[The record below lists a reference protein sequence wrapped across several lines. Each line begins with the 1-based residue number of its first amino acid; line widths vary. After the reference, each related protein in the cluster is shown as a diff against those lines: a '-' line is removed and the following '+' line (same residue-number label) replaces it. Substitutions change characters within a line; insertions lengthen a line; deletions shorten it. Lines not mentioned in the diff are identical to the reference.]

1 MEIYFEEGYM
11 ATEELLAK
19 MTEAA
24 EYAVDSE
31 NLHKLDNAQELTNA
45 QELDNAHKLDK
56 ARCQLSV
63 TFVSLDEIH
72 ELNREYRGVD
82 SPTDVLSFPQY
93 ENLEEEIPE
102 VGEICLG
109 DVVICEEKARE
120 QAAEYGHSFERE
132 LVYLFTHSVLHL
144 LGYDH
149 MEEAEKQEM
158 RSREEEIMLHIG
170 LSRGE
175 V

>member
-1 MEIYFEEGYM
+1 MEIYFEEGYT
-11 ATEELLAK
+11 AEAGYKVSEELLAK
-19 MTEAA
+19 MREAA
-24 EYAVDSE
+24 EYAIESE
-31 NLHKLDNAQELTNA
+31 NL
-45 QELDNAHKLDK
+45 QELDKE
-56 ARCQLSV
+56 RCQLSV
-63 TFVSLDEIH
+63 TFVGIDEIH

-82 SPTDVLSFPQY
+82 RPTDVLSFPQF

-149 MEEAEKQEM
+149 MEEAERQEM
-158 RSREEEIMLHIG
+158 RRREEEIMLHIG
-170 LSRGE
+170 LSREE